1 MAVNRETSPKNL
13 PPAPSA
19 KMMLSGQVFTQFSRQ
34 ERWIRSNQAVSAQ
47 GREWAGG
54 KCKGIQGKY
63 THNPY
68 LTAGTYNLAVRDIQV
83 FFNLLFIVLVI
94 LSLDDR

>member
-1 MAVNRETSPKNL
+1 MV
-13 PPAPSA
+13 
-19 KMMLSGQVFTQFSRQ
+19 LSGEVSTQFSRQ

-47 GREWAGG
+47 GRERAGH
-54 KCKGIQGKY
+54 KYEGIQGKY
-63 THNPY
+63 THNQY
-68 LTAGTYNLAVRDIQV
+68 LTAGTYNLAVGDIQV

>member
-1 MAVNRETSPKNL
+1 
-13 PPAPSA
+13 
-19 KMMLSGQVFTQFSRQ
+19 MLSGEIATQFPRQ
-34 ERWIRSNQAVSAQ
+34 ERWIRSNQAVSAR

-54 KCKGIQGKY
+54 KCEGIQGKY
-63 THNPY
+63 TRNQY
-68 LTAGTYNLAVRDIQV
+68 LTAGTYNLAVGDIQV